1 MTSEEKA
8 DTPPGA
14 FDTSEAVNVTKTLEE
29 ADEAGYLVAVYDDD
43 DLTVQGVTGAE
54 QSAESQAKPPA
65 AVPSPVKEEKA
76 EPERKS
82 HRGE

>member
-1 MTSEEKA
+1 MTSEETA
-8 DTPPGA
+8 PGT

-29 ADEAGYLVAVYDDD
+29 ANEAGYLGAVYDDD
-43 DLTVQGVTGAE
+43 DLTVQGVTGAS
-54 QSAESQAKPPA
+54 QSAASQAKPPTP
-65 AVPSPVKEEKA
+65 VPSPVKEEKA